1 MPVVNPLAREL
12 VFKIVYYGPGLG
24 GKTTSLQHV
33 HATARPEHRG
43 RLVSLAT
50 PVDRTLYFDFLPVRL
65 PALRGMSVRLQLFT
79 VPGQVYYNATR
90 KLVLT
95 GADGV
100 VMVVDSQRERL
111 DANLESLENLVDNLR
126 EHGRALDQVPHVLQY
141 NKRDLPGVLDTSELE
156 RRLNRL
162 GAPAIESVAVR
173 GDGVYEALDA
183 ITRAVLGDFERRVPA
198 PSDQAPELVLPEGG
212 IAEVLRAETD
222 PPSSGVPSSEGS
234 APTQARPDSPA
245 ADESEVQPTPP
256 PPAVRERRFRPS
268 TWPSMPVPPVGSARP
283 AAEVDVEVVEPAP
296 RVVAGAP
303 SFALLFSPA
312 ERPLVG
318 DVEQALARRDANA
331 AILATDRLVS
341 RVLAGLGSIVGGE
354 APRDPALA
362 VMLLGVSGPR
372 YLELRARVRD
382 ARAGAVVGD
391 RDALAAYVFALELA
405 QARSRVT

>member
-1 MPVVNPLAREL
+1 
-12 VFKIVYYGPGLG
+12 
-24 GKTTSLQHV
+24 
-33 HATARPEHRG
+33 
-43 RLVSLAT
+43 
-50 PVDRTLYFDFLPVRL
+50 
-65 PALRGMSVRLQLFT
+65 
-79 VPGQVYYNATR
+79 
-90 KLVLT
+90 
-95 GADGV
+95 
-100 VMVVDSQRERL
+100 
-111 DANLESLENLVDNLR
+111 
-126 EHGRALDQVPHVLQY
+126 
-141 NKRDLPGVLDTSELE
+141 
-156 RRLNRL
+156 
-162 GAPAIESVAVR
+162 VAVR
-173 GDGVYEALDA
+173 GGGVYEGLDA

-212 IAEVLRAETD
+212 IAEVLRAETE
-222 PPSSGVPSSEGS
+222 PPSSRSAS
-234 APTQARPDSPA
+234 APTQARPKTPLPA
-245 ADESEVQPTPP
+245 GSESEVEPTPV
-256 PPAVRERRFRPS
+256 PPAVHERRFRPS

-283 AAEVDVEVVEPAP
+283 SPEVEVVEPAP

-318 DVEQALARRDANA
+318 AVEQALARRDPNE

-362 VMLLGVSGPR
+362 VMLLGVPGPR

-382 ARAGAVVGD
+382 ARAGGAVGD